1 MWSNQLSSGRIT
13 LQLKRFLFHIYN
25 GAREEFISFPCRSYC
40 AAWLFGL
47 SAGDGAEQKWMILA
61 CISQPHYRPK
71 CRAAVVCAII
81 YKTNHFLPIKR
92 ESTKE
97 SWCMRAQRNACA
109 QKCCVFS
116 CSASLAHFGLHSIVY
131 SARTRIYE

>member
-71 CRAAVVCAII
+71 CRAARWCVRSFIRPIISCQLNERAQKRVGVCAHNAMHAR
-81 YKTNHFLPIKR
+81 KSVVFFL
-92 ESTKE
+92 
-97 SWCMRAQRNACA
+97 AQP
-109 QKCCVFS
+109 VW
-116 CSASLAHFGLHSIVY
+116 
-131 SARTRIYE
+131 RILGYTV